1 MAKKTPEINATST
14 ADIAFLLLVFFLATT
29 TMNVDSGIYRRL
41 PPYQPDNTEAPKYAK
56 RNILQVL
63 VNRNNQL
70 AINGELADVS
80 TLKDRTIEF
89 VLNPNNSED
98 LPQKEIKTID
108 LFGPVEVSKGI
119 VSLQSDKG
127 TSYEMYIAVQDQL
140 TSAYNE
146 LRNRKA
152 NEKWGKN
159 FDELNEDQ
167 KEAVRKVV
175 PMQISE
181 AEPKNIGGKIM
192 AKFKKDGKRET
203 PAISTASLPDIV
215 FMLLFFFMVSTTM
228 REVSLM
234 VANAMPQATETV
246 KLEKK
251 SLVSNIY
258 VGKPTPQY
266 QGAYGTE
273 PRIQLNDRFATLEEL
288 GAFVVSERESRK
300 EEDRNSITNNLKV
313 DKNVTMGVVTD
324 IKQELRKANSLRIN
338 YGSTKK
344 PH

>member
-1 MAKKTPEINATST
+1 
-14 ADIAFLLLVFFLATT
+14 
-29 TMNVDSGIYRRL
+29 
-41 PPYQPDNTEAPKYAK
+41 
-56 RNILQVL
+56 
-63 VNRNNQL
+63 
-70 AINGELADVS
+70 
-80 TLKDRTIEF
+80 
-89 VLNPNNSED
+89 
-98 LPQKEIKTID
+98 
-108 LFGPVEVSKGI
+108 
-119 VSLQSDKG
+119 
-127 TSYEMYIAVQDQL
+127 
-140 TSAYNE
+140 
-146 LRNRKA
+146 
-152 NEKWGKN
+152 
-159 FDELNEDQ
+159 
-167 KEAVRKVV
+167 
-175 PMQISE
+175 
-181 AEPKNIGGKIM
+181 M
-192 AKFKKDGKRET
+192 AKFKKGGKRET

-228 REVSLM
+228 
-234 VANAMPQATETV
+234 
-246 KLEKK
+246 EKK